1 MDRRTV
7 LAGLAVAPFA
17 GPAQALDR
25 VSFKVPD
32 GACDCHHHVYDPRWA
47 YAPTAVLKPPPA
59 TAADYRRYQ
68 ARIGISRSIAVTP
81 STYAFN
87 NDCTADFLKQQG
99 EAGGQAGRTRAVG
112 VAVVPADVDAATLK
126 TLHAAGFRGVR
137 VQSGGGNPLGPD
149 AMMPLAKR
157 IAPLGW
163 HMQLNLTA
171 PLYAEHQDVI
181 LKLPVTVVVDH
192 MAGIAGQ
199 DGVKSPAYAALRR
212 FLDAGKTWV
221 KLSGPDSGSQSGPPG
236 YADRIA
242 IARALVTA
250 APQRCV
256 WGSNWPFPSSNANH
270 QKPDEVLMLDIVKN
284 WAPDEKLRHR
294 ILVENPETLYGFDS
308 KHRPAALP

>member
-1 MDRRTV
+1 MASRARTDRRAV
-7 LAGLAVAPFA
+7 LGGLAAASFA
-17 GPAQALDR
+17 KPALAALDH

-47 YAPTAVLKPPPA
+47 YAPTAVLKPPAA

-68 ARIGISRSIAVTP
+68 ARIGTSRSIAVTP

-87 NDCTADFLKQQG
+87 NDCTADFLRLQG
-99 EAGGQAGRTRAVG
+99 ARAIG
-112 VAVVPADVDAATLK
+112 VAVVPANVDAATLK
-126 TLHAAGFRGVR
+126 KLHATGFRGVR

-149 AMMPLAKR
+149 AMMPLATR

-171 PLYAEHQDVI
+171 PLYAEHQDTI

-192 MAGIAGQ
+192 MAGIPGQ

-212 FLDAGKTWV
+212 FIDAGKTWV
-221 KLSGPDSGSQSGPPG
+221 KLSSPDSGSKSGPPD

-250 APQRCV
+250 APERCV
-256 WGSNWPFPSSNANH
+256 WGSNWPFPSSSPQAR
-270 QKPDEVLMLDIVKN
+270 PDPVLMMDIVKS

-294 ILVENPETLYGFDS
+294 ILVENPEALYGFDP
-308 KHRPAALP
+308 KHRPMR

>member
-1 MDRRTV
+1 MASRARTDRRAV
-7 LAGLAVAPFA
+7 LGGLAAASFA
-17 GPAQALDR
+17 KPALAALDH

-47 YAPTAVLKPPPA
+47 YAPTAVLKPPAA

-68 ARIGISRSIAVTP
+68 ARIGTSRSIAVTP

-87 NDCTADFLKQQG
+87 NDCTADFLRLQG
-99 EAGGQAGRTRAVG
+99 ARAIG
-112 VAVVPADVDAATLK
+112 VAVVPANVDAATLK
-126 TLHAAGFRGVR
+126 KLHAAGFRGVR

-149 AMMPLAKR
+149 AMMPLATR

-171 PLYAEHQDVI
+171 PLYAEHQDTI

-192 MAGIAGQ
+192 MAGIPGQ

-212 FLDAGKTWV
+212 FIDAGKTWV
-221 KLSGPDSGSQSGPPG
+221 KLSSPDSGSKSGPPD

-250 APQRCV
+250 APERCV
-256 WGSNWPFPSSNANH
+256 WGSNWPFPSSSLQAR
-270 QKPDEVLMLDIVKN
+270 PDPVLMMDIVKS

-294 ILVENPETLYGFDS
+294 ILVENPEALYGFDS
-308 KHRPAALP
+308 VSRGAR

>member
-1 MDRRTV
+1 MASRARTDRRAV
-7 LAGLAVAPFA
+7 LGGLAAASFA
-17 GPAQALDR
+17 KPALAALDH

-47 YAPTAVLKPPPA
+47 YAPTAVLKPPAA

-68 ARIGISRSIAVTP
+68 ARIGTSRSIAVTP

-87 NDCTADFLKQQG
+87 NDCTADFLRLQG
-99 EAGGQAGRTRAVG
+99 ARAIG
-112 VAVVPADVDAATLK
+112 VAVVPANVDAATLK
-126 TLHAAGFRGVR
+126 KLHATGFRGVR

-149 AMMPLAKR
+149 AMMPLATR

-171 PLYAEHQDVI
+171 PLYAEHQDTI
-181 LKLPVTVVVDH
+181 IKLPVTVVVDH
-192 MAGIAGQ
+192 IAGIPGQ

-212 FLDAGKTWV
+212 FIDAGKTWV
-221 KLSGPDSGSQSGPPG
+221 KLSSPDSGSKGGPPD

-250 APQRCV
+250 APERCV
-256 WGSNWPFPSSNANH
+256 WGSNWPFPSSSPQAR
-270 QKPDEVLMLDIVKN
+270 PDPVLMMDIVKS
-284 WAPDEKLRHR
+284 WAPDEKLRPR
-294 ILVENPETLYGFDS
+294 ILVENPEALYGFDP
-308 KHRPAALP
+308 KHRPMR

>member
-1 MDRRTV
+1 MASRARTDRRAV
-7 LAGLAVAPFA
+7 LGGLAAASFA
-17 GPAQALDR
+17 KPALAALDH

-47 YAPTAVLKPPPA
+47 YAPTAVLKPPAA

-68 ARIGISRSIAVTP
+68 ARIGTSRSIAVTP

-87 NDCTADFLKQQG
+87 NDCTADFLRLQG
-99 EAGGQAGRTRAVG
+99 ARAIG
-112 VAVVPADVDAATLK
+112 VAVVPANVDAATLK
-126 TLHAAGFRGVR
+126 KLHATGFRGVR

-149 AMMPLAKR
+149 AMMPLATR

-163 HMQLNLTA
+163 HMQINLTA
-171 PLYAEHQDVI
+171 PLYAEHQDTI

-192 MAGIAGQ
+192 MAGIPGQ

-212 FLDAGKTWV
+212 FIDAGKTWV
-221 KLSGPDSGSQSGPPG
+221 KLSSPDSGSKSGPPD

-250 APQRCV
+250 APERCV
-256 WGSNWPFPSSNANH
+256 WGSNWPFPSSQPTAR
-270 QKPDEVLMLDIVKN
+270 PDPVLMMDIVKS

-294 ILVENPETLYGFDS
+294 ILVENPEALYGFDP
-308 KHRPAALP
+308 KHRPMR

>member
-1 MDRRTV
+1 MASRARTDRRAV
-7 LAGLAVAPFA
+7 LGGLAAASFA
-17 GPAQALDR
+17 KPALAALDH

-47 YAPTAVLKPPPA
+47 YAPTAVLKPPAA

-68 ARIGISRSIAVTP
+68 ARIGTSRSIAVTP

-87 NDCTADFLKQQG
+87 NDCTADFLRLQG
-99 EAGGQAGRTRAVG
+99 ARAIG
-112 VAVVPADVDAATLK
+112 VAVVPANVDAATLK
-126 TLHAAGFRGVR
+126 KLHAAGFRGVR

-149 AMMPLAKR
+149 AMMPLATR

-171 PLYAEHQDVI
+171 PLYAEHQDTI

-192 MAGIAGQ
+192 MAGIPGQ

-212 FLDAGKTWV
+212 FIDAGKTWV
-221 KLSGPDSGSQSGPPG
+221 KLSSPDSGSKSGPPD

-250 APQRCV
+250 APERCV
-256 WGSNWPFPSSNANH
+256 WGSNWPFPSSSLQAR
-270 QKPDEVLMLDIVKN
+270 PDPVLMMDIVKS

-294 ILVENPETLYGFDS
+294 ILVENPEALYGFDP
-308 KHRPAALP
+308 KHRPMR

>member
-1 MDRRTV
+1 MASRARTHRRAV
-7 LAGLAVAPFA
+7 LGGLAAASFA
-17 GPAQALDR
+17 KPALAALDH

-47 YAPTAVLKPPPA
+47 YAPTAVLKPPAA

-68 ARIGISRSIAVTP
+68 ARIGTSRSIAVTP

-87 NDCTADFLKQQG
+87 NDCTADFLRLQG
-99 EAGGQAGRTRAVG
+99 ARAIG
-112 VAVVPADVDAATLK
+112 VAVVPANVDAATLK
-126 TLHAAGFRGVR
+126 KLHATGFRGVR

-149 AMMPLAKR
+149 AMMPLATR

-171 PLYAEHQDVI
+171 PLYAEHQDTI

-192 MAGIAGQ
+192 IAGIPGQ

-212 FLDAGKTWV
+212 FIDAGKTWV
-221 KLSGPDSGSQSGPPG
+221 KLSSPDSGSKSGPPD

-250 APQRCV
+250 APERCV
-256 WGSNWPFPSSNANH
+256 WGSNWPFPSSQPTAR
-270 QKPDEVLMLDIVKN
+270 PDPVLMMDIVKS

-294 ILVENPETLYGFDS
+294 ILVENPEALYGFDP
-308 KHRPAALP
+308 KHRPMH

>member
-1 MDRRTV
+1 MASRARTDRRAV
-7 LAGLAVAPFA
+7 LGGLAAASFA
-17 GPAQALDR
+17 KPALAALDH

-47 YAPTAVLKPPPA
+47 YAPTAVLKPPAA

-68 ARIGISRSIAVTP
+68 ARIGTSRSIAVTP

-87 NDCTADFLKQQG
+87 NDCTADFLRLQG
-99 EAGGQAGRTRAVG
+99 AHAIG
-112 VAVVPADVDAATLK
+112 VAVVPANVDAATLK
-126 TLHAAGFRGVR
+126 KLHATGFRGVR

-149 AMMPLAKR
+149 AMMPLATR

-171 PLYAEHQDVI
+171 PLYAEHQDTI

-192 MAGIAGQ
+192 MAGIPGQ

-212 FLDAGKTWV
+212 FIDAGKTWV
-221 KLSGPDSGSQSGPPG
+221 KLSSPDSGSKSGPPD

-250 APQRCV
+250 APERCV
-256 WGSNWPFPSSNANH
+256 WGSNWPFPSSSPQAR
-270 QKPDEVLMLDIVKN
+270 PDPVLMMDIVKS

-294 ILVENPETLYGFDS
+294 ILVENPEALYGFDP
-308 KHRPAALP
+308 KHRPMR

>member
-1 MDRRTV
+1 MASRARTDRRAV
-7 LAGLAVAPFA
+7 LGGLAAASFA
-17 GPAQALDR
+17 KPALAALDH

-47 YAPTAVLKPPPA
+47 YAPTAVLKPPAA

-68 ARIGISRSIAVTP
+68 ARIGTSRSIAVTP

-87 NDCTADFLKQQG
+87 NDCTADFLRLQG
-99 EAGGQAGRTRAVG
+99 AHAIG
-112 VAVVPADVDAATLK
+112 VAVVPANVDAATLK
-126 TLHAAGFRGVR
+126 KLHAAGFRGVR

-149 AMMPLAKR
+149 AMMPLATR

-171 PLYAEHQDVI
+171 PLYAEHQDTI

-192 MAGIAGQ
+192 MAGIPGQ

-212 FLDAGKTWV
+212 FIDAGKTWV
-221 KLSGPDSGSQSGPPG
+221 KLSSPDSGSKSGPPD

-250 APQRCV
+250 APERCV
-256 WGSNWPFPSSNANH
+256 WGSNWPFPSSSPQAR
-270 QKPDEVLMLDIVKN
+270 PDPVLMMDIVKS

-294 ILVENPETLYGFDS
+294 ILVENPEALYGFDP
-308 KHRPAALP
+308 KHRPMR

>member
-1 MDRRTV
+1 MASRARTDRRAV
-7 LAGLAVAPFA
+7 LGGLAAASFA
-17 GPAQALDR
+17 KPALAALDH

-47 YAPTAVLKPPPA
+47 YAPTAVLKPPAA

-68 ARIGISRSIAVTP
+68 ARIGTSRSIAVTP

-87 NDCTADFLKQQG
+87 NDCTADFLRLQG
-99 EAGGQAGRTRAVG
+99 ARAIG
-112 VAVVPADVDAATLK
+112 VAVVPANVDAATLK
-126 TLHAAGFRGVR
+126 KLHATGFRGVR

-149 AMMPLAKR
+149 AMMPLATR

-171 PLYAEHQDVI
+171 PLYAEHQDTI
-181 LKLPVTVVVDH
+181 IKLPVTVVVDH
-192 MAGIAGQ
+192 IAGIPGQ

-212 FLDAGKTWV
+212 FIDAGKTWV
-221 KLSGPDSGSQSGPPG
+221 KLSSPDSGSKGGPPD

-250 APQRCV
+250 APERCV
-256 WGSNWPFPSSNANH
+256 WGSNWPFPSSSPQAR
-270 QKPDEVLMLDIVKN
+270 PDPVLMMDIVKS

-294 ILVENPETLYGFDS
+294 ILVENPEALYGFDP
-308 KHRPAALP
+308 KHRPMR